1 MQNDA
6 GKIFST
12 NSISNIKS
20 FEVAPL
26 SNDNKNEELIRDSI
40 DDVRN
45 QNWQIKSDHS
55 GAHNDINFDLN

>member
-55 GAHNDINFDLN
+55 GAQNDMNFDLN